1 METNSAKKKTRVRLN
16 IEMKKIESK
25 KNLQVTF
32 TERRKGL
39 FGKAGELAA
48 LCDSGIT
55 ILVRS
60 PAGKISSFGYP
71 SADSVIHNY
80 ESARTSYNYSPSEGD
95 ITDAKNVYFQ
105 AVARLEEQMR
115 IESAMK
121 EISTGDNG
129 KF

>member
-1 METNSAKKKTRVRLN
+1 METNLAKKKTRGRLK

-32 TERRKGL
+32 TKRRKGL
-39 FGKAGELAA
+39 FRKAGELAA
-48 LCDSGIT
+48 LCDFGIA

-60 PAGKISSFGYP
+60 LAGMISSSGYP

-80 ESARTSYNYSPSEGD
+80 ESARTYYNYSPSEGD
-95 ITDAKNVYFQ
+95 ITNAKNEYFQ
-105 AVARLEEQMR
+105 AVARLEEQKM
-115 IESAMK
+115 IESTAK
-121 EISTGDNG
+121 EISTGDKG